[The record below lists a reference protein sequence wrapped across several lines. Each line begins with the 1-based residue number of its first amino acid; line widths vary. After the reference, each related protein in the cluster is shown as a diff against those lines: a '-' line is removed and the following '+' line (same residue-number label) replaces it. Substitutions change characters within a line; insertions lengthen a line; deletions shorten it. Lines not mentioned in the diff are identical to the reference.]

1 MLERSGFFR
10 IIPED
15 GVQSTEQGFNMKNP
29 SKCVSSRSNFLISSL
44 LRSSLIIWWGIK
56 AVGEMIVNTPTA
68 PDSWKLIPSGHLLS
82 HSHATAGPSRPQ
94 NPKSQKNL
102 IDRHL
107 SFALSLGYGGFKI
120 AEAGSMPLDAWHSLW
135 PRSTLTKP
143 YRVVVKQF
151 SVL

>member
-29 SKCVSSRSNFLISSL
+29 SKCVSSRSNLLISYL

-68 PDSWKLIPSGHLLS
+68 PDS
-82 HSHATAGPSRPQ
+82 
-94 NPKSQKNL
+94 
-102 IDRHL
+102 
-107 SFALSLGYGGFKI
+107 
-120 AEAGSMPLDAWHSLW
+120 
-135 PRSTLTKP
+135 
-143 YRVVVKQF
+143 
-151 SVL
+151 